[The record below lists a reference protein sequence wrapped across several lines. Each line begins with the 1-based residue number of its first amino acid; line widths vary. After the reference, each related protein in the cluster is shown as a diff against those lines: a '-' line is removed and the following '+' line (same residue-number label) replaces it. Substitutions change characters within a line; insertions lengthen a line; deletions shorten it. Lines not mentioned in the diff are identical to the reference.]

1 MTAHEALWPGR
12 VAQWRDVQQSG
23 RREPDGGGG
32 GQALSPA
39 VLCWSMSETYRHILG
54 LRAIRDYQ
62 ERPIRQEDL
71 DRVLEAA
78 RWTGSSRNLQKWAVV
93 VIRDPDQIERLADC
107 GDFTTPL
114 RAAAVA
120 LALVRE
126 PNTREFDTGRMAQNI
141 MLAADALGMSTC
153 PITLHRTEDTA
164 RVLGLPPGWSCRY
177 AIALGYPGLDA
188 RPSRHGGRKPP
199 EEIFHQESFGQ

>member
-1 MTAHEALWPGR
+1 
-12 VAQWRDVQQSG
+12 
-23 RREPDGGGG
+23 
-32 GQALSPA
+32 
-39 VLCWSMSETYRHILG
+39 MSETYRHILG